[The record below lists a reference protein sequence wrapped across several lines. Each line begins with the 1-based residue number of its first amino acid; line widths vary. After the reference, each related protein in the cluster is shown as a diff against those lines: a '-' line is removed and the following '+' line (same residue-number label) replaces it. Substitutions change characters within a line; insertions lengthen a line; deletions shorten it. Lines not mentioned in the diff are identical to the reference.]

1 MRPVMMLDERKWA
14 GFLIFLGAA
23 QFTAGLVIAE
33 ALHPGYSVSNNF
45 VSDLGVGPA
54 AAVFNGS
61 VFLLGLLVVVAAFLG
76 RRMFERVFL
85 VLLVITGIGAMGVG
99 VFTEDAG
106 VLHTIV
112 SLVAF
117 LFAGL
122 SAIWSFR
129 LQKPPMSYLSA
140 VLGILGLAALVL
152 FGSGT
157 YAGLGRGGME
167 RMIVYPVLAWAMAF
181 GASLMSAEATASH

>member
-1 MRPVMMLDERKWA
+1 MMLDERKWT
-14 GFLIFLGAA
+14 GLLIFLAAA

-33 ALHPGYSVSNNF
+33 ALYPGYSVSNNF
-45 VSDLGVGPA
+45 ISDLGVGPA
-54 AAVFNGS
+54 AGVFNGS
-61 VFLLGLLVVVAAFLG
+61 VFLLGLLVVVAAVLG
-76 RRMFERVFL
+76 RALFGRVFL

-99 VFTEDAG
+99 VFTENAG
-106 VLHTIV
+106 VLHTV
-112 SLVAF
+112 FSFVAF

-140 VLGILGLAALVL
+140 VLGILGLVAVVL
-152 FGSGT
+152 FASGT

-181 GASLMSAEATASH
+181 GGSLMSAEATASH